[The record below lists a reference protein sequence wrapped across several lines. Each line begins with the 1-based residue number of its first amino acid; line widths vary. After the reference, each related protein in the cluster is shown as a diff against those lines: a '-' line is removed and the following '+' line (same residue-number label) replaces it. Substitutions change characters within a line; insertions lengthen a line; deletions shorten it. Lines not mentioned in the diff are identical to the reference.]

1 MKKERVFEGKHVI
14 LGVTGSIAAYKAC
27 EIVRLLIKGGAEV
40 RVIMT
45 KAARN
50 FVGELTFQTLSRK
63 AVYTDMFCQS
73 YDWEPLHTSLAEW
86 AHLVLIAPASADIIG
101 KLANGIVDELLCGVV
116 FATRAPVL
124 IAPAMNT
131 NMYLHPVLQENIC
144 KLKAIGYE
152 VMEAEEGELAC
163 GAKGVGRLADV
174 EKIVE
179 RAAEMLAEA

>member
-1 MKKERVFEGKHVI
+1 MKDEKVFEGKHVI

-27 EIVRLLIKGGAEV
+27 EIVRLLVKGGAEV
-40 RVIMT
+40 RVVMT

-63 AVYTDMFCQS
+63 AVYSDMFPER
-73 YDWEPLHTSLAEW
+73 YDWEPLHISLAEW
-86 AHLVLIAPASADIIG
+86 ADLVLVAPASADIIG

-131 NMYLHPVLQENIC
+131 NMYLHPILQENIR
-144 KLKAIGYE
+144 KLKTIGYE

-163 GAKGVGRLADV
+163 GVRGVGRLPDV
-174 EKIVE
+174 GKIVE
-179 RAAEMLAEA
+179 KAEEILAKT